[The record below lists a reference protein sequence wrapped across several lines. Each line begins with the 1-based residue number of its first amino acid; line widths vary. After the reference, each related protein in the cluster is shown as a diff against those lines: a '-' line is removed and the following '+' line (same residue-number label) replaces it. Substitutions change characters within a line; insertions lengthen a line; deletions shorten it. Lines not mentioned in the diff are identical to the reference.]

1 MQVITDQINSLKTHF
16 DSKLDCIKKDI
27 KMNLAKELKSLREHF
42 MNNDV
47 WRYAINE
54 LISHTEQCLQTQV
67 KIDEVYEKICKTILG
82 EMNRSGQYT
91 EASSFSKKRHKKYKP
106 HWNNCLTNMWKD
118 MHRKEKNYRR
128 YRGEANE
135 KYRLKSVFIQ

>member
-1 MQVITDQINSLKTHF
+1 
-16 DSKLDCIKKDI
+16 
-27 KMNLAKELKSLREHF
+27 

-67 KIDEVYEKICKTILG
+67 EIDEVYEKICQTILG
-82 EMNRSGQYT
+82 EIDRSGQYT

-106 HWNNCLTNMWKD
+106 HWKSWLRPCIMLLA
-118 MHRKEKNYRR
+118 RKKVNYIILSLKMYIEKN
-128 YRGEANE
+128 
-135 KYRLKSVFIQ
+135 IH